1 VCVCVCVRS
10 YRGMY
15 RERTRVTYTYI
26 THTIATIT
34 SAAVT
39 TCMLTIIS
47 MRQHT
52 SAYISIR
59 QHTSAYVSTCQHT
72 SAYVSIRHHLH
83 ADYYQSSK
91 MCWFD
96 LQNKNTR
103 NLLPVAAA
111 PFFSLRILV
120 REKERSVYKQSK
132 LKTNKTTQPNIR
144 YTKQNKTNMKMAS
157 ARPFLSSSP
166 TSYTNTN

>member
-1 VCVCVCVRS
+1 MKSVCVVCGVWCVYVCVCLYVCVCVCVCVRERERERERESVPS

-26 THTIATIT
+26 THTIATNT

-47 MRQHT
+47 TRQDT
-52 SAYISIR
+52 SGYVRIR
-59 QHTSAYVSTCQHT
+59 QRCHN
-72 SAYVSIRHHLH
+72 LH
-83 ADYYQSSK
+83 ADYYQPSK
-91 MCWFD
+91 MCWLD
-96 LQNKNTR
+96 LKNKNTR

-120 REKERSVYKQSK
+120 REKGRSASKQS
-132 LKTNKTTQPNIR
+132 N
-144 YTKQNKTNMKMAS
+144 
-157 ARPFLSSSP
+157 
-166 TSYTNTN
+166 